1 MSSGDSAVPVA
12 TVLPTE
18 LPVSDWRM
26 PSNVLLALL
35 TRSKE
40 DEPKV
45 QAEWER
51 DA

>member
-1 MSSGDSAVPVA
+1 MSSWDSTVAVA

-18 LPVSDWRM
+18 FPVSDWRM

-40 DEPKV
+40 GEPQV
-45 QAEWER
+45 QVEWER